1 MNVEMLFYMLLEIV
15 VVFCFVFLFW
25 RLSRDSN
32 LMRSDANRRANEL
45 LRSVLNSEQYD
56 QLKRKGYLDIKS
68 PRDPG
73 CIYRVPRRQGQVK
86 VIEQG
91 RHKANLCLQ
100 PREAVPDDDIVVSH
114 KLMIEAD
121 EESYLQTANTFA
133 PTNGDTWLDRIIWYY

>member
-1 MNVEMLFYMLLEIV
+1 MELLFYMLLEIV

-32 LMRSDANRRANEL
+32 LMRSEADRRANEL
-45 LRSVLNSEQYD
+45 LRSVLNSEQYH
-56 QLKRKGYLDIKS
+56 QLTRKGYLDIKS

-73 CIYRVPRRQGQVK
+73 CMYRVPRRQGQVK

-100 PREAVPDDDIVVSH
+100 PREAVPDDDIVVIH

-133 PTNGDTWLDRIIWYY
+133 PTNSDTWLNRIIWYY

>member
-1 MNVEMLFYMLLEIV
+1 MNVELLFYMLLEIV

-100 PREAVPDDDIVVSH
+100 PREAVPDDDIVVIH
-114 KLMIEAD
+114 KLMLEAD
-121 EESYLQTANTFA
+121 EETYLQTANTFT
-133 PTNGDTWLDRIIWYY
+133 PMSSGTWLNRGTWYY